1 MSPDWTRAS
10 GLTRFSSCSRS
21 SRSASSR
28 CCAGSGSSGSEW
40 PRTCCSI
47 RFGSSRP
54 SCGIRRTDGPSR
66 WLHSTRAGGS
76 TRCSTTPTSR
86 PARASGLSAWSPSRG
101 STGSVRG
108 RRYANSWST
117 AFSPERL
124 AKSTLNKV
132 NAARGG
138 NFVPVAFINPP
149 PHVVVMAAAHL
160 NRRPLLAL
168 VLLSPVIAEMLSGST
183 PPFEWLNPIAVLF
196 LIWLYGA
203 GVLVMRETA
212 VRWKTGWPSIL
223 LLGAAYGIIEEGLAV
238 KSFFDP
244 GWMDLGTLGWYGRWL
259 DVNWVWAV
267 WLTIYHAVVSIA
279 IPIFLVEWLSPRTR
293 GQPLTSRRGYVMSIA
308 LLAGATVFINILL
321 TPYRPSAWHL
331 LGAGAAVALL
341 VWAAKKYA
349 GVLWARLP
357 SRKDPRSPR
366 VYALAGFGFLMG
378 SFLLYGG
385 GPFFGVIPAITI
397 LEGAAVLMGVILLV
411 RRTSDDPARWA
422 RQRFAFVAGAMGF
435 LIVLAA
441 FLEIAGWRGMAI
453 VGAAFAF
460 LLVRLYRKSSPTT
473 EVRAVVPSGP
483 AAP

>member
-1 MSPDWTRAS
+1 MSPPPGEVGESVPIPRARAGTLFPWLLCAACPTRESMAAS
-10 GLTRFSSCSRS
+10 G
-21 SRSASSR
+21 AH
-28 CCAGSGSSGSEW
+28 
-40 PRTCCSI
+40 PN
-47 RFGSSRP
+47 
-54 SCGIRRTDGPSR
+54 
-66 WLHSTRAGGS
+66 
-76 TRCSTTPTSR
+76 
-86 PARASGLSAWSPSRG
+86 RG
-101 STGSVRG
+101 
-108 RRYANSWST
+108 
-117 AFSPERL
+117 
-124 AKSTLNKV
+124 
-132 NAARGG
+132 
-138 NFVPVAFINPP
+138 
-149 PHVVVMAAAHL
+149 
-160 NRRPLLAL
+160 PLLAL
-168 VLLSPVIAEMLSGST
+168 ILLSPVIAEMLSGST
-183 PPFEWLNPIAVLF
+183 PPLEWLNPIGVLF

-203 GVLVMRETA
+203 GVLVVRETA

-223 LLGAAYGIIEEGLAV
+223 LLGAAYGVIEEGLAV

-279 IPIFLVEWLSPRTR
+279 IPIFLVEWLWPRTR

-331 LGAGAAVALL
+331 LGAGAAVAFL

-397 LEGAAVLMGVILLV
+397 LEGAAVLMGVMLLV

-422 RQRFAFVAGAMGF
+422 RQRFAFVAGATGF

-441 FLEIAGWRGMAI
+441 FLELAGWRGMGV

-460 LLVRLYRKSSPTT
+460 LMVRLYRRSSPATD
-473 EVRAVVPSGP
+473 VAAVARSEPAVP
-483 AAP
+483 